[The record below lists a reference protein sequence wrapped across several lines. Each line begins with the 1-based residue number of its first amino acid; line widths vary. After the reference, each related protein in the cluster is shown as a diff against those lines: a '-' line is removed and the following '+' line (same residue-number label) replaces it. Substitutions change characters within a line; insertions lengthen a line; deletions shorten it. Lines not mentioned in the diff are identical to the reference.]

1 MAFTFDPEK
10 SARNFAQRGLP
21 FDMVARL
28 EWGSAVVRQDVRKD
42 YGEVRLRVF
51 ARLDGVLH
59 AAVVTPRGGDLRVIS
74 FRIANRK
81 ERKLYGGQDEK
92 SGLSAG

>member
-10 SARNFAQRGLP
+10 SARNLALRGLA
-21 FDMVARL
+21 FDRVAEL
-28 EWGSAVVRQDVRKD
+28 EWASAVIRQDTRKD

-59 AAVVTPRGGDLRVIS
+59 AAVVTPRDGDLRVIS

-81 ERKLYGGQDEK
+81 ERILYG
-92 SGLSAG
+92 